1 MAAEAGIAAV
11 SVGRSSHHGAT
22 GVYTLAAA
30 KAGFA
35 AIGMT
40 HADRLVV
47 PDGGVA
53 AFFGTNPLSFAVP
66 APGEAPVLLDM
77 ATSCIP
83 FNRVNLRRATG
94 TLLPPDT
101 AVDAA
106 GVTTRD
112 PAAAVALRPLGGEG
126 FGYKG
131 AGLAGM
137 VDILCSAF
145 TGMGHGATFPSM
157 GGPDFG
163 EPIPLGH
170 FFLILNPATF
180 QALAAFDA
188 RVGAFLADLRGQ
200 PALPGQTVMA
210 PGDIEKAEAERRAR
224 AGIPVDRTTWAAL
237 AAAAG
242 RYGVA
247 VPPASD
253 TREE

>member
-1 MAAEAGIAAV
+1 
-11 SVGRSSHHGAT
+11 
-22 GVYTLAAA
+22 
-30 KAGFA
+30 
-35 AIGMT
+35 MT
-40 HADRLVV
+40 HADRVVV

-94 TLLPPDT
+94 TLLPPET

-112 PAAAVALRPLGGEG
+112 PEAAVALRPLGGEA

-145 TGMGHGATFPSM
+145 TGMGHGATFPPM

-163 EPIPLGH
+163 EPISLGH
-170 FFLILNPATF
+170 FFLILKPAAF

-237 AAAAG
+237 AALAG

-253 TREE
+253 TRAG